1 MRTIASLIVTVFLFT
16 AASFAQ
22 FEPCKLGELQSA
34 KNDNGV
40 TIGRA
45 TLSEPSGEI
54 GASVFIPAGDG
65 RFPGII
71 FSHSAIQG
79 QTSRTDLQRFALA
92 LARAGAASIVLDGT
106 IEWLNPNDDFKKPE
120 PRTLACAGQW
130 LLSNVKLDRKKL
142 AVAGTLNG
150 WGSGYTAQCRIEAD
164 WGKPCFLT
172 HAILNFG
179 TTWHVDWDNTDSML
193 TLEGQLEMAQFAQ
206 RHLGLSKL
214 KPEWLAETPADE
226 TAQSGSTY

>member
-1 MRTIASLIVTVFLFT
+1 MKTVFSLIVAALLFT
-16 AASFAQ
+16 AVACAQ
-22 FEPCKLGELQSA
+22 FEPCKLGDLQSA

-40 TIGRA
+40 TVGRT
-45 TLSEPSGEI
+45 TLSEPLGEV
-54 GASVFIPAGDG
+54 GASVFIPAGNG
-65 RFPGII
+65 PFPGII

-79 QTSRTDLQRFALA
+79 QASRTDLQRFALA

-130 LLSNVKLDRKKL
+130 LLENVKLDRKQL

-150 WGSGYTAQCRIEAD
+150 WGGGYTAQCGFEAD
-164 WGKPCFLT
+164 WGKPCYLS
-172 HAILNFG
+172 HAVLNFG

-193 TLEGQLEMAQFAQ
+193 TLEGQLQMARFAQ
-206 RHLGLSKL
+206 RHLGLSDVKR
-214 KPEWLAETPADE
+214 EWLVEAPAEE
-226 TAQSGSTY
+226 TAQSGSTH

>member
-1 MRTIASLIVTVFLFT
+1 MRATLGLVVTVFLFT
-16 AASFAQ
+16 AACCAQ

-40 TIGRA
+40 TVGRT
-45 TLSEPSGEI
+45 TLSEPSGEV

-65 RFPGII
+65 PFPGII

-79 QTSRTDLQRFALA
+79 RDSRTDLQRFALA

-130 LLSNVKLDRKKL
+130 LLSNVKLDRKQL

-150 WGSGYTAQCRIEAD
+150 WGGGYTPMCRFETK
-164 WGKPCFLT
+164 WGKACYLG
-172 HAILNFG
+172 HAVLNFG

-193 TLEGQLEMAQFAQ
+193 TIEGQLEMARFAQ
-206 RHLGLSKL
+206 RHLGLSNVKR
-214 KPEWLAETPADE
+214 EWLVDVPPQE
-226 TAQSGSTY
+226 TAQSGSTH